1 MNGSRLTRTS
11 VAGVHA
17 LSPALRRV
25 RGHAPACLLARHA
38 LSPGEAAGFT
48 PRDALDRREL
58 ERLVREGSVR
68 RVGERYWL
76 DLAAYHAAAARRSRR
91 AMAIALPVSL
101 VVALLAVLF
110 YR

>member
-1 MNGSRLTRTS
+1 MTSPRLTRVS
-11 VAGVHA
+11 RASDA
-17 LSPALRRV
+17 PLSPALRRV
-25 RGHAPACLLARHA
+25 RGHAPAYLLARHA
-38 LSPGEAAGFT
+38 LSPAEATAYQ

-58 ERLVREGSVR
+58 DRLLRARSVR
-68 RVGERYWL
+68 RAGERYWL

-101 VVALLAVLF
+101 AVALLAVLF

>member
-1 MNGSRLTRTS
+1 MSDARLTRITRPS
-11 VAGVHA
+11 NAP

-25 RGHAPACLLARHA
+25 RGHAPAYLLARQA
-38 LSPGEAAGFT
+38 LSPGEAVAYK
-48 PRDALDRREL
+48 PRDTLDRAEL
-58 ERLVREGSVR
+58 RRLISRGIVRQNARGC
-68 RVGERYWL
+68 WL

-101 VVALLAVLF
+101 ALALLAMLF